1 MRCDWAQA
9 TRSLFDDGWARLAG
23 VLDDD
28 LAGRL
33 AAAAPGPWEALP
45 PEEGVVRQGGFTC
58 GAAFDDTPAIVRRV
72 GDEITASRAAHCP
85 DGTPDLPR
93 FNEVNWGRNP
103 PGAGFITAHRDPPGY
118 GGVIAVAT
126 LTGQATFRLWS
137 GSRAFAWEAAAG
149 DLVILTGKGWP
160 TAGARSPVHE
170 AEPPVDAE
178 RLVMTFRYNR
188 NGAGAEYFVEEAA
201 HLRRGR

>member
-1 MRCDWAQA
+1 MDGDWARAMQ
-9 TRSLFDDGWARLAG
+9 SLSDDGWARLTDAIDG
-23 VLDDD
+23 D

-33 AAAAPGPWEALP
+33 ASAAPGPWAALP
-45 PEEGVVRQGGFTC
+45 PEEGVVRQGGYSC
-58 GAAFDDTPAIVRRV
+58 GAEFDTAAAVVRQA
-72 GDEITASRAAHCP
+72 GDEITSSLGAP
-85 DGTPDLPR
+85 T
-93 FNEVNWGRNP
+93 FNEVNWTRNP

-137 GSRAFAWEAAAG
+137 RSQVFEWQATAG
-149 DLVILTGKGWP
+149 DLVLLTGKGWP
-160 TAGARSPVHE
+160 TPDARSPVHE

-178 RLVMTFRYNR
+178 RLVLTFRHNR

-201 HLRRGR
+201 HLRRAR